1 MLIYQIKKNAIV
13 AFLDF
18 VIEKS
23 SAVKFSSKVEMFKSV
38 LCQCRSTEAK
48 LLLTNVSPL
57 TLKALQ

>member
-23 SAVKFSSKVEMFKSV
+23 SAVKFSRLIILSKETVIIYYSSGQGLSFVPEF
-38 LCQCRSTEAK
+38 CRTMEGC
-48 LLLTNVSPL
+48 
-57 TLKALQ
+57 